1 MCEIVKI
8 HIHPIHHNHLVM
20 TEQVEDLDINHI
32 TGVSTA
38 PLMYKEIDGVIY
50 SLTPEAIQQCIKAR
64 YYIYG
69 GAGCSLNLQIQQ
81 HSVSACQVK

>member
-8 HIHPIHHNHLVM
+8 HINPIHHNHLVM

-50 SLTPEAIQQCIKAR
+50 SLTPEVIV
-64 YYIYG
+64 
-69 GAGCSLNLQIQQ
+69 CSYSNASKQDIFIGVQR
-81 HSVSACQVK
+81 VA

>member
-8 HIHPIHHNHLVM
+8 HIHPIHHNRLVM
-20 TEQVEDLDINHI
+20 KEQVEDLDINHS

-50 SLTPEAIQQCIKAR
+50 SLTPEVIV
-64 YYIYG
+64 
-69 GAGCSLNLQIQQ
+69 CSSKQDIFMGVQG
-81 HSVSACQVK
+81 VA